1 VLTNTGEQPAIL
13 EAAMNVQARA
23 QSEFDNR
30 LPSPVSEA
38 AVEIARKAWIDNAVE
53 TLVDRRNDVQFK
65 RRLNAPQGVTFRTFA
80 AEVEQFAINSDSKSP
95 CAIGEMVIAGL
106 LGDRFLARD
115 GAEDLMAVA
124 DPKEQLRIIAQGLV
138 EPLADDALIAQ
149 AEDDEL

>member
-1 VLTNTGEQPAIL
+1 MN
-13 EAAMNVQARA
+13 AALKICQERFDA
-23 QSEFDNR
+23 Q
-30 LPSPVSEA
+30 LPPPVSESA
-38 AVEIARKAWIDNAVE
+38 SEIARKEWIDNAVE
-53 TLVDRRNDVQFK
+53 TLVDRRSDVRFK
-65 RRLNAPQGVTFRTFA
+65 RRLHSPQGVTFKAFA

-138 EPLADDALIAQ
+138 EPLADYALAAQ